1 MLRALP
7 GERTRTT
14 YRRTWI
20 TDEMLKLLDLGEP
33 FEAVTFLVDPSG
45 NSSIPCRKVKL
56 LEPPQFDN
64 VADSWKFTLEL
75 GDFVYA
81 KRRSIRPISEWPN
94 SEGNTPPTKFV
105 TLFNPDWIDF
115 QEVDYKDSKATWKR
129 VIDFVT
135 EAWPDFENTV
145 FIRPSFDSKIKVL
158 GSGAALSVKQSEA
171 FRLSVECYN
180 PHLRDTTL
188 RSKRLQVSIGDV
200 MGEASSSTMPEKDG
214 TVSLSVRLLETG
226 SALLQ
231 IDVRPDERF
240 SAYLPF
246 LVEVQADPSIDP
258 SGPRILG
265 PAWSSFLKKLVTT
278 QGLEPRSVLGILD
291 ELSVVFPGDPEV
303 LLRRGVLHLRDTNY
317 FAARKD
323 LEGAR
328 SSRKDPEIVL
338 ASLLVALKLNLQAEV
353 EVMLE
358 EVSAIPSSNENQALF
373 ESAIEGLTDLPDSTV
388 EWFAELPS
396 IIMGDVKALQMLLKL
411 LRPGRQEK
419 AMTSIVSA
427 IAAINPERALLEAR
441 RALLANPRWR
451 ALRREAANIALRSQL
466 LAYGEE
472 DAEVLL
478 EYDGQDSTTY
488 LELVN
493 QVRDLIA
500 ADRLPVLLL
509 SNAIRLG
516 ASGDSDL
523 VQASMDIALDAAYQ
537 ALNNGDLLN
546 LERSILFMETRLMGS
561 EIANRG
567 YRSSINELLRGFS
580 QVISENPNL
589 LAASEGPQLEMAGEL
604 REFCSG
610 KSIVIFGGN
619 LRIEETQKIK
629 DVLNASE
636 VATIAWSDKEPPDAR
651 KLREV
656 LSPSSILL
664 IASLDDGLINAEI
677 RDWLR
682 SQRVPQAHCL
692 GSVGSVI
699 GALRLL
705 AESQTSR
712 NQFLGATCAEAVEW
726 ARAGLQNLEFS
737 PDVLQRISEIEG
749 SRKNSQVIQRII
761 GDLTLLNRFPGD
773 AQQGL
778 ASGGF
783 KRWLETQRFV
793 THNFSPNESS
803 TTNNDPRL
811 RGARTFRVS
820 KTYEPSGFLYM
831 PMHFRLPGNYPT
843 EPRIHFSIDYV
854 QQFGKVLIGY
864 IGPHLPLN

>member
-20 TDEMLKLLDLGEP
+20 TDEMLKLLNSGDP

-94 SEGNTPPTKFV
+94 SLGNTPPTKFV
-105 TLFNPDWIDF
+105 TLFNPEWIDF
-115 QEVDYKDSKATWKR
+115 QEVDYRDSKVTWKR
-129 VIDFVT
+129 VIDFVI

-145 FIRPSFDSKIKVL
+145 FIRPSFDSRIKVL
-158 GSGAALSVKQSEA
+158 GSGAALSVKQSET

-188 RSKRLQVSIGDV
+188 RAKRLQVSIGDV
-200 MGEASSSTMPEKDG
+200 MGEASSSITPEKDG

-265 PAWSSFLKKLVTT
+265 PAWSSFLRKLVTT
-278 QGLEPRSVLGILD
+278 QGLEPTSVLGILD

-303 LLRRGVLHLRDTNY
+303 LLRRGVLHLRDANY

-358 EVSAIPSSNENQALF
+358 EVSAIPSSNENQVLF
-373 ESAIEGLTDLPDSTV
+373 ESAIEGLMDLPDSTV

-441 RALLANPRWR
+441 QALLVNPRWR
-451 ALRREAANIALRSQL
+451 ALRREAASIALRSRL

-478 EYDGQDSTTY
+478 QYDGQDSTAY
-488 LELVN
+488 RELVN
-493 QVRDLIA
+493 QVRDLVA
-500 ADRLPVLLL
+500 ADRLPALLL
-509 SNAIRLG
+509 SNAIRL
-516 ASGDSDL
+516 SVSEDSDL

-537 ALNNGDLLN
+537 ALSNGDVLN
-546 LERSILFMETRLMGS
+546 LERSILFLETRLMGS
-561 EIANRG
+561 EIANRS
-567 YRSSINELLRGFS
+567 YRSSINELIRGLS
-580 QVISENPNL
+580 EVINESPTL
-589 LAASEGPQLEMAGEL
+589 LAASGGYQLESAAQL
-604 REFCSG
+604 QEFYTQ
-610 KSIVIFGGN
+610 KKIVIFGGS
-619 LRIEETQKIK
+619 IKSEEVQRLK
-629 DVLNASE
+629 DVLNASDV
-636 VATIAWSDKEPPDAR
+636 VAIGWNDLEPPDAR
-651 KLREV
+651 KLREF
-656 LSPSSILL
+656 LSSESVLL
-664 IASLDDGLINAEI
+664 INSLDDGLIATEI

-682 SQRVPQAHCL
+682 SQRVPQAHSLGTL
-692 GSVGSVI
+692 GSVI
-699 GALRLL
+699 DALRLV
-705 AESQTSR
+705 AESQRTS
-712 NQFLGATCAEAVEW
+712 NEFLGATCAEAVEW
-726 ARAGLQNLEFS
+726 ARTSLQNLEFS
-737 PDVLQRISEIEG
+737 LDVMKRINEIEG
-749 SRKNSQVIQRII
+749 SRKNSQVIRRII
-761 GDLTLLNRFPGD
+761 GDLTMLDRFPSD

-793 THNFSPNESS
+793 THNFSANESD
-803 TTNNDPRL
+803 TTTYDPRL
-811 RGARTFRVS
+811 RGARTFRVP
-820 KTYEPSGFLYM
+820 KEYDQSGFLYM
-831 PMHFRLPGNYPT
+831 PMHFRLPGNYPN
-843 EPRIHFSIDYV
+843 EPRIHFSIDHV

-864 IGPHLPLN
+864 IGPHLPLS